1 MIPVSVAGGRVRKS
15 LAKLPLIVGFA
26 MNRPVGKTEVD
37 EEHLDFIEQLQDDE
51 LAWESEKDS
60 NDDFVTNMVIDAM
73 SGKKPS

>member
-1 MIPVSVAGGRVRKS
+1 
-15 LAKLPLIVGFA
+15 